1 MLNDLTLFDVYDMRY
16 QEIVFLFEQKQ
27 CKCPLF
33 SNFAHCSISGTLYI
47 PILQETIPK
56 TQMNFLNQKRIS
68 LYGEVIP
75 LTTHIPLSL
84 LVFIVPFSQQ
94 SFSYTYNNTSRLS
107 IHQPARLQTAV

>member
-33 SNFAHCSISGTLYI
+33 SNFAHCPISEKHYI

-75 LTTHIPLSL
+75 LTINILLNSMEFIPLL
-84 LVFIVPFSQQ
+84 IQQ
-94 SFSYTYNNTSRLS
+94 YSSHNR
-107 IHQPARLQTAV
+107 